1 LRTGEIVIGSDREYR
16 IAAAEARKFARS
28 IENARSREP
37 SPGVDPRVHEALVE
51 ALESEYT
58 ILRDAL
64 DAYAAR
70 PQ

>member
-16 IAAAEARKFARS
+16 IAAAETRKFARS
-28 IENARSREP
+28 IENARSRGP
-37 SPGVDPRVHEALVE
+37 SPVDPRVHEALVE

-58 ILRDAL
+58 ILREAL